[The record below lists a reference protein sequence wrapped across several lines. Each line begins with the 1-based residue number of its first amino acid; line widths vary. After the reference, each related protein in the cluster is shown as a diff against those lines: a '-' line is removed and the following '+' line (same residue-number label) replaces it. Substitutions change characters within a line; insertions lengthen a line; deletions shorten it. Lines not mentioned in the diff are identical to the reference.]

1 MKSKRIERGRW
12 VSGLVAF
19 VVCTALGR
27 GSDLMG
33 TNRAGAFATGQYR
46 NLFAEAGHAQPEIRQ
61 KLDLAFGQL
70 FHGDPNHQTVFY
82 SAESNSQGAL
92 AYLLDVANQD
102 VRSEGMSYGMMI
114 AVQLN
119 RKPEF
124 DALWNWA
131 RTYMY
136 HGATNHPASGYFS
149 WSVQTNGVPNDE
161 MPAPD
166 GEEYFVT
173 ALYFASG
180 RWGSTGIWNYR
191 AEADR
196 LLANLK
202 ARPVI
207 TGRTIRGVQT
217 GRALFEPDHKMVR
230 FSGDVADDGHTDPS
244 YHVPAFYELWSR
256 WGPAADSVFWHQ
268 AARASREFFQRAAH
282 PLTGLCPEYATFD
295 GQPWA
300 SPRNPGSADFRF
312 DAWRVAMNWS
322 VDWSW
327 WRAEAREAELSDRLL
342 GFFDRNGDSYGNQ
355 FSLAGRPVAVDHSPG
370 LVAMNAVA
378 TLATTR
384 PAAGKYVEELWRCP
398 VPAGP
403 YRYYDGLLY
412 LLGLLHCSGE
422 FRIWP
427 PSGN

>member
-1 MKSKRIERGRW
+1 MKIKNFERW
-12 VSGLVAF
+12 KLAFGLAGF
-19 VVCTALGR
+19 VVCLSLRSG
-27 GSDLMG
+27 GSPIG
-33 TNRAGAFATGQYR
+33 TNGVGAFATGQYR
-46 NLFAEAGHAQPEIRQ
+46 NLFAEAGHSKTEIRQ
-61 KLDLAFGQL
+61 KIDSAFGQL
-70 FHGDPNHQTVFY
+70 FHGDPTNQTVFY
-82 SAESNSQGAL
+82 SAGSNSQGAL
-92 AYLLDVANQD
+92 AYILDVANQD

-119 RKPEF
+119 RKQEF

-131 RTYMY
+131 RTFMY
-136 HGATNHPASGYFS
+136 HAATNHPASGYFS

-180 RWGSTGIWNYR
+180 RWGSDGIWNYR
-191 AEADR
+191 LEADR
-196 LLANLK
+196 LLASLK
-202 ARPVI
+202 DRPI
-207 TGRTIRGVQT
+207 IEGKTIRGVQT
-217 GRALFEPDHKMVR
+217 GRALFEPVRKMVR
-230 FSGDVADDGHTDPS
+230 FTGDVADDGHTDPS
-244 YHVPAFYELWSR
+244 YHLPAFYELWAR
-256 WGPAADSVFWHQ
+256 WGLAKDSDFWRD

-282 PLTGLCPEYATFD
+282 PLTGLCPEYSTFA

-327 WRAEAREAELSDRLL
+327 WRADVRESQLSDRLL
-342 GFFDRNGDSYGNQ
+342 GFFDRNFSSYGNQ
-355 FSLAGRPVAVDHSPG
+355 FTLDGRQLSPDRSPG
-370 LVAMNAVA
+370 LLAMNAVA
-378 TLATTR
+378 ALAAKR
-384 PAAGKYVEELWRCP
+384 PLAGKFVDELWRAP

-403 YRYYDGLLY
+403 YRYYDGLLH
-412 LLGLLHCSGE
+412 LFGLLHCGGE

-427 PSGN
+427 PPGT